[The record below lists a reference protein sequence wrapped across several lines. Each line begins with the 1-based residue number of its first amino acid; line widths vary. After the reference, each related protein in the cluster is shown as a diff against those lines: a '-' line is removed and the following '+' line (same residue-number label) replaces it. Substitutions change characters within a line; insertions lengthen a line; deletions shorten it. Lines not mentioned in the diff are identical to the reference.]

1 MNCSVVVPVYNG
13 ESTLN
18 DLVHRIEKTLT
29 GTADSFEIILVN
41 DGSPDQSWQLI
52 QELSKEHPCVVGINL
67 MRNYGQHNA
76 TLCGIR
82 AARYDVTVTM
92 DDDLQHPPEEIPKLI
107 EKLHEGYDVVY
118 GAPQKMPQNFFRNL
132 ITKYTK
138 ILLAFVMGVPS
149 VRDISAFRLFRTSL
163 SKAFENFQSPD
174 VIIDVLLSWG
184 TTRFVS
190 TKVNIER
197 PFEKRSHYNFLS
209 LLKAAILILTGYSTA
224 PLRLASIIG
233 FAMTIMGMAILI
245 YILILYFSVG
255 SIPGFPFLASII
267 AIFSGAQLFT
277 LGIFGEYLA
286 RIFNRSVD
294 RPLYVISDVTGR
306 DKK

>member
-1 MNCSVVVPVYNG
+1 MNISVVVPVYNG
-13 ESTLN
+13 AGTL
-18 DLVHRIEKTLT
+18 DALVQRLGEVLPKV
-29 GTADSFEIILVN
+29 ADVFELVLVN
-41 DGSPDQSWQLI
+41 DGSPDQSWDVITRLAETNRWVQ
-52 QELSKEHPCVVGINL
+52 GINL

-82 AARYDVTVTM
+82 AARYDVTITM
-92 DDDLQHPPEEIPKLI
+92 DDDLQHPPEEIPMLLKKLN
-107 EKLHEGYDVVY
+107 EGYDVVY
-118 GAPQKMPQNFFRNL
+118 GAPRKMTQTFFRNL

-138 ILLAFVMGVPS
+138 ILLALVMGVPT
-149 VRDISAFRLFRTSL
+149 VRDISAFRLLRTSL
-163 SKAFENFQSPD
+163 RKAFEDFQSPD

-184 TTRFVS
+184 TSRFAS
-190 TKVNIER
+190 IKVKIDK
-197 PFEKRSHYNFLS
+197 PFERRSNYTFLS
-209 LLKAAILILTGYSTA
+209 LFRASILILTGYSTA

-233 FAMTIMGMAILI
+233 FAMTIMGIAILI

-267 AIFSGAQLFT
+267 ALFSGAHLFT

-286 RIFNRSVD
+286 RIFNRTVD
-294 RPLYVISDVTGR
+294 RPVYVISDVIGK